1 MKHFWNSVWR
11 LWSVSSFCGFG
22 KVRINGGFFVFLAFA
37 FVFVPFEWLSSWILA
52 AVIHELG
59 HITSIRAGGH
69 SIYGL
74 DISLSGAR
82 ILTDDLGRDEW
93 YCALAGPIFAL
104 FLVLTIRV
112 FPRLGICA
120 IFQTCVNLLPIYPM
134 DGGRV
139 IRSVI
144 CNIWS
149 EEQANRI
156 LKIVACIVTLILI
169 VLISRMKDTG
179 LAYALI
185 TILILTELK
194 TYQRKIP
201 CKRRVKWVQ

>member
-1 MKHFWNSVWR
+1 M
-11 LWSVSSFCGFG
+11 SSFRAFE
-22 KVRINGGFFVFLAFA
+22 KVHIKSGFFVLMAFA
-37 FVFVPFEWLSSWILA
+37 FALIPFEWLSSWILA
-52 AVIHELG
+52 TAIHELG
-59 HITSIRAGGH
+59 HITSIRVRGH
-69 SIYGL
+69 RIHGL

-93 YCALAGPIFAL
+93 FCALAGPVFGL
-104 FLVLTIRV
+104 LLGLTIRN

-139 IRSVI
+139 IRSVL
-144 CNIWS
+144 CNIWT

-156 LKIVACIVTLILI
+156 LKILACIVTLILI

-179 LAYALI
+179 LAYTLI

>member
-1 MKHFWNSVWR
+1 M
-11 LWSVSSFCGFG
+11 SSLRGFE
-22 KVRINGGFFVFLAFA
+22 KVQIKSGFFIFLAFA

-52 AVIHELG
+52 AAIHELG
-59 HITSIRAGGH
+59 HITSIRLRGH
-69 SIYGL
+69 KIQGL
-74 DISLSGAR
+74 DIYLSGAL

-93 YCALAGPIFAL
+93 FCALAGPVFGL
-104 FLVLTIRV
+104 LLGLTIRI

-144 CNIWS
+144 CNIWT

>member
-1 MKHFWNSVWR
+1 M
-11 LWSVSSFCGFG
+11 SSFRVFE
-22 KVRINGGFFVFLAFA
+22 KVHIKSGFFVLLAFA
-37 FVFVPFEWLSSWILA
+37 FVLIPFEWLSSWILA
-52 AVIHELG
+52 AAIHELG

-93 YCALAGPIFAL
+93 FCALAGPIFGL
-104 FLVLTIRV
+104 LLGLTIRI

-144 CNIWS
+144 CNIWT

-156 LKIVACIVTLILI
+156 LKILACIVTLILI

-179 LAYALI
+179 LAYTLI